1 MTKIATKTNKLNANA
16 VAQKLNAL
24 HEARLSWENGSYKTS
39 NEELYTI
46 LDNCLDLFSELTA
59 ERSLIK
65 ELNKLLEERGIKAT
79 KGTSLATKVVRYVF
93 GDCSKERSYT
103 YARVLTVAAAEK
115 DEKTSLRAFI
125 NARNGIEAIRKTPK
139 DGSLSAAQKTKL
151 AIEFAEDHFEVA
163 DALAPSFK
171 SAVRE
176 LHPNPEVSNDFAVAL
191 VRRNADNTLSIV
203 FGSHNERLVSQVLA
217 EAGKAAQQ
225 AESEAAATQQ
235 QTQSRKARTS
245 AVKAAAK
252 RVRAKAKPS
261 LKLAA

>member
-24 HEARLSWENGSYKTS
+24 YDARLSWENGSYKTS
-39 NEELYTI
+39 NEELYAI
-46 LDNCLDLFSELTA
+46 LDNCLVLFTELTA

-65 ELNKLLEERGIKAT
+65 ELNKLLEERGIKVT
-79 KGTSLATKVVRYVF
+79 SGTSLATKVVRYVF

-103 YARVLTVAAAEK
+103 YARVLTVAAKEK
-115 DEKTSLRAFI
+115 DEKTSLCAFI

-139 DGSLSAAQKTKL
+139 DGSPSAAQKAKL
-151 AIEFAEDHFEVA
+151 AVEFAEGHFVIA

-171 SAVRE
+171 SAVPA
-176 LHPNPEVSNDFAVAL
+176 LNPNPEAANDFAVAL

-225 AESEAAATQQ
+225 AEGEAAQSQQ
-235 QTQSRKARTS
+235 QTKSRKTRTS
-245 AVKAAAK
+245 AVAAAAK
-252 RVRAKAKPS
+252 RSRAKAKPS